1 MFRRNQ
7 PFKIQKTVGSF
18 WEAQKYKTEG
28 YATSISSVCEWDTIF
43 YWERNYT
50 EENIE
55 ESVLTVKVVKFMKSN
70 STPTTSVFEDLDD
83 LESWA

>member
-1 MFRRNQ
+1 M
-7 PFKIQKTVGSF
+7 
-18 WEAQKYKTEG
+18 
-28 YATSISSVCEWDTIF
+28 F